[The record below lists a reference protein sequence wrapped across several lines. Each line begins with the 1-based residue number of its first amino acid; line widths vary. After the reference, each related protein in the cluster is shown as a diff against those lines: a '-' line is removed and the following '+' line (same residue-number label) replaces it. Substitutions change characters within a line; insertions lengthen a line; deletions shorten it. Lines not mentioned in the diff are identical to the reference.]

1 MIEPIEDMDYI
12 SSTNSQVIE
21 TLKKACGEN
30 NGALRARYYIKT
42 VSLLE
47 ALPESAFENGDIIS
61 SLHKALPQSAI
72 CGDGS
77 IRGIMGDLYG
87 NAFNNLLVGRDYN
100 KIMMSSPTSYIDY
113 YATCYYGMTAEE
125 AKDAI
130 DIAER
135 AKKKLELIL
144 CDEIALQR
152 LRNVIIIKQERR
164 LTQIEEEKSEPHVVE
179 IKSEDDALFY
189 SNYGEWKRQ
198 NK

>member
-1 MIEPIEDMDYI
+1 MIETIDTDYI

-30 NGALRARYYIKT
+30 NKTLRARYYIKT

-47 ALPESAFENGDIIS
+47 ALPGSAFEDGDIIS

-72 CGDGS
+72 YGDGS
-77 IRGIMGDLYG
+77 IRGIMEDLYR

-100 KIMMSSPTSYIDY
+100 KLMMSSPTGYIDY
-113 YATCYYGMTAEE
+113 YASCYYSMTAEE

-130 DIAER
+130 EIAER

-144 CDEIALQR
+144 TTFKKCD
-152 LRNVIIIKQERR
+152 N
-164 LTQIEEEKSEPHVVE
+164 
-179 IKSEDDALFY
+179 
-189 SNYGEWKRQ
+189 N
-198 NK
+198 